1 MKSIN
6 KYSCSTIVNGREKV
20 AKDSKAFRRIRNCIF
35 ISGLSVF
42 AQLYLFQPML
52 SELCTSFHIT
62 PVMSSLAVSVSTVGM
77 AVGLF
82 IFAFKADCIS
92 REKLMGFTLVVSSL
106 LTIASAFVWS
116 FPMLLIINF
125 LKGMVLSGVSAVAL
139 AYLSEEVSASVI
151 GLAISLYLSGNT
163 IGGMMGRVTGTLIS
177 GWSDWRYAAFVIGVI
192 SLLLGIIFV
201 RKIPSSTN
209 FSPSRVHIKDKL
221 SQMSSFLG
229 KFMFLG
235 MYMIAALVMGAFVS
249 IYNYL
254 SFILESPQF
263 GLPHYIV
270 AMIFMMYTVGVAGS
284 IVTGKLSDKYD
295 PVILLRGAI
304 IFMLVGLLLLLIMQ
318 LWTIILGLGVIT
330 FAFFSTH
337 TMASRIVAGN
347 AQYAKS
353 SATCLY
359 WLFYYVGS
367 SIMGSLTGIVLSTY
381 GWNPFVWV
389 IVLFVAF
396 AFIIS
401 VVSTEKI
408 AEKKPH
414 FNRIGKLRMVSI
426 LNLIHHHPNSK
437 FK

>member
-1 MKSIN
+1 
-6 KYSCSTIVNGREKV
+6 
-20 AKDSKAFRRIRNCIF
+20 
-35 ISGLSVF
+35 
-42 AQLYLFQPML
+42 
-52 SELCTSFHIT
+52 
-62 PVMSSLAVSVSTVGM
+62 
-77 AVGLF
+77 
-82 IFAFKADCIS
+82 
-92 REKLMGFTLVVSSL
+92 
-106 LTIASAFVWS
+106 
-116 FPMLLIINF
+116 
-125 LKGMVLSGVSAVAL
+125 
-139 AYLSEEVSASVI
+139 
-151 GLAISLYLSGNT
+151 
-163 IGGMMGRVTGTLIS
+163 
-177 GWSDWRYAAFVIGVI
+177 
-192 SLLLGIIFV
+192 
-201 RKIPSSTN
+201 
-209 FSPSRVHIKDKL
+209 
-221 SQMSSFLG
+221 
-229 KFMFLG
+229 
-235 MYMIAALVMGAFVS
+235 MIAALVMGAFVS

-304 IFMLVGLLLLLIMQ
+304 ILMLVGLLLLLIMQ

-426 LNLIHHHPNSK
+426 INLIHHHPNSK